1 MGGKTDLY
9 IWAYIKGYGGY
20 GISSLLRKIL
30 RNVFSIFIIYSDL
43 LANVLSVAVPKNM
56 QYLYCFANTSLV
68 MRLLTYLSKQPN
80 YRAFPLFSVT
90 VIYLVDR
97 WVVRI
102 RMDAIL
108 AHEQD
113 LDFRAFLNENGY
125 PYALSAPIARALNS
139 LDAGMSVTDVM
150 NKHHVVVVS
159 HGALQTADIE
169 DFRLTFVRGLGYCP
183 PSLV

>member
-1 MGGKTDLY
+1 
-9 IWAYIKGYGGY
+9 
-20 GISSLLRKIL
+20 
-30 RNVFSIFIIYSDL
+30 
-43 LANVLSVAVPKNM
+43 M

-68 MRLLTYLSKQPN
+68 MRLLTYLSRQPN
-80 YRAFPLFSVT
+80 NQVFSRLSVT

-102 RMDAIL
+102 QMSSALSCD
-108 AHEQD
+108 QD
-113 LDFRAFLNENGY
+113 LDFKAFLNENGY
-125 PYALSAPIARALNS
+125 PYVLSAPIAKALNS

-150 NKHHVVVVS
+150 NQHHVVVVS

-169 DFRLTFVRGLGYCP
+169 DFRMTFVRGLGYCP

>member
-1 MGGKTDLY
+1 
-9 IWAYIKGYGGY
+9 
-20 GISSLLRKIL
+20 
-30 RNVFSIFIIYSDL
+30 
-43 LANVLSVAVPKNM
+43 M

-68 MRLLTYLSKQPN
+68 MRLLTYLSRHPN
-80 YRAFPLFSVT
+80 HQACSRLSVT

-102 RMDAIL
+102 QIGSALSRA
-108 AHEQD
+108 QD

-139 LDAGMSVTDVM
+139 LDTGMSITDVM
-150 NKHHVVVVS
+150 NQHHIVVVS

-169 DFRLTFVRGLGYCP
+169 DFRMTFVRGLGYCP